1 MRNTSA
7 VTSTLSR
14 ELVYR
19 FQQQNTT
26 VTAAVVSSSSGGGSK
41 GDSRCSS
48 PQPSS
53 SCTSRGVRV
62 VTTHADSSSSSP
74 TPYHSRSHGGHPHGH
89 PHGNPHGHHHSPWAV
104 SGGSPLGDDSAL
116 AGLDLS
122 DDELTAT
129 LTAAG
134 VGPGMGGHGGHG
146 GHGQGHAGSLPGA
159 LPSCAYAARLM
170 AGGSMVGG
178 GGGGGS
184 PGPNHHHHLHHPGH
198 LQAAASAAT
207 AGPQQV
213 HFLNLP
219 DDAVC
224 GGDEDG
230 VPVGMGSPMGSPI
243 GPYRVQRHAANV
255 RERRRMQRSG
265 PDRPPVKIIN
275 SAFDELR
282 VHVPTF
288 PYEKRLS
295 KIDTLRLAIAYI
307 ALLRE
312 LLTADCDPLT
322 YVERTLRGDTRAP
335 GPDRAEWNTS
345 DLTARLSWINWENL
359 GVHPNR
365 RSVLTSLALS
375 PDSIT
380 S

>member
-1 MRNTSA
+1 M
-7 VTSTLSR
+7 
-14 ELVYR
+14 
-19 FQQQNTT
+19 
-26 VTAAVVSSSSGGGSK
+26 
-41 GDSRCSS
+41 
-48 PQPSS
+48 
-53 SCTSRGVRV
+53 
-62 VTTHADSSSSSP
+62 
-74 TPYHSRSHGGHPHGH
+74 
-89 PHGNPHGHHHSPWAV
+89 
-104 SGGSPLGDDSAL
+104 
-116 AGLDLS
+116 
-122 DDELTAT
+122 
-129 LTAAG
+129 
-134 VGPGMGGHGGHG
+134 
-146 GHGQGHAGSLPGA
+146 
-159 LPSCAYAARLM
+159 
-170 AGGSMVGG
+170 
-178 GGGGGS
+178 
-184 PGPNHHHHLHHPGH
+184 
-198 LQAAASAAT
+198 
-207 AGPQQV
+207 

-219 DDAVC
+219 DDAAC
-224 GGDEDG
+224 GAGEDAL
-230 VPVGMGSPMGSPI
+230 GSPLGSPLGPGL

-265 PDRPPVKIIN
+265 PDRPPVKISIN

-322 YVERTLRGDTRAP
+322 YVERTLRGDTRTP

-380 S
+380 T